1 VTEGGTQRGTD
12 RRATG
17 RYLRFLALAAA
28 AAALLAAVGWL
39 PTRNLAGNGGTVALV
54 AACVV
59 CWLGSA
65 LGGVPVLLGETAA
78 AATKAPVAAAFGSM
92 LVRFVAVL
100 GLAMAGALSGLV
112 AVRPFLVWTGLGYLA
127 LLVVDTRYA
136 LAAGATG
143 SDGTGSD
150 GTGSDGTGSDGT
162 NEDERSHD
170 DGREG
175 TTERS

>member
-78 AATKAPVAAAFGSM
+78 AATKAPVAVAFGSM

-112 AVRPFLVWTGLGYLA
+112 AVRPFLVWTGIGYLA
-127 LLVVDTRYA
+127 LLVVDVRYV
-136 LAAGATG
+136 LAAGAAG
-143 SDGTGSD
+143 P
-150 GTGSDGTGSDGT
+150 DGT
-162 NEDERSHD
+162 NEDGRSHD
-170 DGREG
+170 DGRKG
-175 TTERS
+175 TTERP